1 METPRTS
8 AIKRYESID
17 IARCFAI
24 ILVVTGHFRSEYM
37 PHAYDVMVDVIYMFH
52 MPLFMF
58 VSGFLYQATR
68 KVIPYRKFIAGKFRR
83 LMIPYFT
90 VSVLVILLKIFM
102 GGIMTVDN
110 PVTWRAFVEILY
122 YPAAGYFLWFIWAL
136 WWMMV
141 IIPLFSTERSRKI
154 LLAFSAI
161 LFFVSQDLPEIFCID
176 SFAKMLVFFVGGT
189 VVADYMKKNRIE
201 SFSLTGQITSVIV
214 FTVLAWLLVAGAG
227 DNAGMAGKAILTLA
241 ANISGIAMSM
251 TLAYWWRI
259 KASGRLLAISY
270 SVAGASYIIYLLHT
284 TFQGFVKS
292 LLFKIH
298 WFDYTPQLLTAWLGA
313 MMIIGAGVVV
323 PWWLA
328 TQVLNRWKITAFL
341 FSLKTR
347 CKA

>member
-1 METPRTS
+1 METSPAS

-37 PHAYDVMVDVIYMFH
+37 PRGYDIMVDVIYMFH

-68 KVIPYRKFIAGKFRR
+68 KNISYRKFITGKFRR

-90 VSVLVILLKIFM
+90 VSVLVILLKILTEGFM
-102 GGIMTVDN
+102 QVDN

-141 IIPLFSTERSRKI
+141 IIPLFSSDMSRKI
-154 LLAFSAI
+154 LLALSMI
-161 LFFVSQDLPEIFCID
+161 LFFISQDLPEIFCID
-176 SFAKMLVFFVGGT
+176 SFARMLVFFVGGT
-189 VVADYMKKNRIE
+189 VVADYMKKNHIE
-201 SFSLTGQITSVIV
+201 SFSIAGQIVSVIV
-214 FTVLAWLLVAGAG
+214 FSALAWLLVAGMG
-227 DNAGMAGKAILTLA
+227 DNVGMVGKAILTLA
-241 ANISGIAMSM
+241 VNISGIAMSM

-259 KASGRLLAISY
+259 KASRRLLGISY

-284 TFQGFVKS
+284 TFEGFAKS

-298 WFDYTPQLLTAWLGA
+298 WFDYSPRLLMAWLGA
-313 MMIIGAGVVV
+313 IIIIGAGVVV

-328 TQVLNRWKITAFL
+328 TQVLNRRKITAFL
-341 FSLKTR
+341 FSLKPR
-347 CKA
+347 DKA